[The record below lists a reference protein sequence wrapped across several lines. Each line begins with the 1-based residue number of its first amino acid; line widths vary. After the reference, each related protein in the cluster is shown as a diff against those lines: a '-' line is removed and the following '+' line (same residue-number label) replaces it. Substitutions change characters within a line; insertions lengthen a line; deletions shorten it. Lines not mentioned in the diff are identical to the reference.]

1 MFIWVGIDV
10 DSQLNEIKEG
20 TKTVE
25 NELNFKH
32 SNFTLPLHISLKISF
47 EVEENIF
54 QNVIEDIL
62 EVYSQTKP
70 FEIRTKAIS
79 CENNISWIRMED
91 NQMLLDLSKNIN
103 SLMLT
108 KYNIP
113 LHEYDTDYKFH
124 TTLFMDDDCEKVKQA
139 YMKIQHMKIPK
150 HLMAERFLIGVSA
163 SGRLGT
169 YSVYKAITK

>member
-1 MFIWVGIDV
+1 MF
-10 DSQLNEIKEG
+10 E
-20 TKTVE
+20 
-25 NELNFKH
+25 
-32 SNFTLPLHISLKISF
+32 
-47 EVEENIF
+47 
-54 QNVIEDIL
+54 NVIKDVL
-62 EVYSQTKP
+62 EVYNQTEP
-70 FEIRTKAIS
+70 FEIKTKAIS
-79 CENNISWIRMED
+79 CENNIAWIRMEE
-91 NQMLLDLSKNIN
+91 NPILMDLSKNIN